1 MVRPRNVNRVKQKKE
16 IPDWEQE
23 EFESRT
29 DIKKAAQAVTDL
41 GEQLSEMTENEI
53 KKLELPQTLA
63 DALLLL
69 KRMDRGPALKRQ
81 KLFIGRYLRQDEP
94 LIVEIKEKLAEIEAK
109 KKQQNAHFHKLEKWR
124 DRLVEEGDSAL
135 VEFLEF
141 YPQADRQSLRQWIRN
156 AQKEQKESKPPK
168 SSREIFK
175 YLKGLEW

>member
-1 MVRPRNVNRVKQKKE
+1 MVRPRNVNRVKLKKE

-29 DIKKAAQAVTDL
+29 DIKKAAQAITDL

-53 KKLELPQTLA
+53 KRLELPQTLSE
-63 DALLLL
+63 ALLLL
-69 KRMDRGPALKRQ
+69 KRMDKGPALKRQ
-81 KLFIGRYLRQDEP
+81 KLYIGRYLRQDEP

-141 YPQADRQSLRQWIRN
+141 YPQADRQALRQWIRN
-156 AQKEQKESKPPK
+156 AQKEQKASKPPK

>member
-29 DIKKAAQAVTDL
+29 DIKKAAQAITDL

-53 KKLELPQTLA
+53 KKLELPQSLA

-94 LIVEIKEKLAEIEAK
+94 LIVEIKEKLAEIESK

-168 SSREIFK
+168 SSRDIFK